1 MRILCI
7 QTVSHV
13 IAVKILQILKLNN
26 SLVEYIHKRNEMGFL
41 KNHIQICTTKET
53 INVTQLIHR
62 YLALP
67 KWFNLLVL
75 INKYIYY
82 PLFYLFFSLP
92 L

>member
-26 SLVEYIHKRNEMGFL
+26 SLVECIHKRNEMGFL

-75 INKYIYY
+75 INKYIY
-82 PLFYLFFSLP
+82 
-92 L
+92 